1 MEKDLLLSR
10 LYTLRA
16 GISAVSAEKDE
27 NDRILS
33 LANTANSNALDSAKR
48 QKDNKV
54 AEAKSKRDK
63 AEKRVSACNR
73 VLKNNEKELNDLA
86 SKASRSNDKEV
97 KKATTVFAL
106 LVAFSIFSILCSI
119 LGIVYIS
126 LGDDFWANVLN
137 YSYDY
142 STHTGNNEGLYSAVM
157 IIGCL
162 MLVVGPI
169 AAVVLIIFA
178 VKKSKALKEC
188 KAKAKEISNSKNKY
202 SSKKNSLEKEIE
214 EAKQDLARAEV
225 AFTAANK
232 KYLEECTSIESEY
245 AVALKD
251 AQNKLSIEEANAKT
265 HITAGSALITVLN
278 NTFSDIV
285 DYRDWGNI
293 DYIIYTLETRRADTM
308 KEALQLTDQEK
319 RADRIVEAV
328 RQASVEICRT
338 LDLSI
343 GRLQNDMR
351 LCFNVLNDRMTA
363 QANTILNSVGTLK
376 ADFKTQSSYLTNLTS
391 ELNLNNSLRAK
402 ANISSERL
410 ADDVE
415 YIRKAIQG

>member
-48 QKDNKV
+48 QKENKV
-54 AEAKSKRDK
+54 AEAKNKRDK

-106 LVAFSIFSILCSI
+106 LVAFSIFSILCAA
-119 LGIVYIS
+119 LGVVYMC
-126 LGDDFWANVLN
+126 LGDDFWTNVLN
-137 YSYDY
+137 YSWK
-142 STHTGNNEGLYSAVM
+142 TGNNEGLYTTVM
-157 IIGCL
+157 VIACL
-162 MLVVGPI
+162 MLVIGPI
-169 AAVVLIIFA
+169 VAVVLIILA
-178 VKKSKALKEC
+178 VKKSKTLQEC
-188 KAKAKEISNSKNKY
+188 KSKAKEISNSKNEY
-202 SSKKNSLEKEIE
+202 SSKKNSLQKEIE

-363 QANTILNSVGTLK
+363 QANTILNSVGNLK
-376 ADFKTQSSYLTNLTS
+376 ADVNTQSSYLTNLTS

>member
-33 LANTANSNALDSAKR
+33 LANTENGKALDSAKA
-48 QKDNKV
+48 QKEHKTTT
-54 AEAKSKRDK
+54 AKQWLDT
-63 AEKRVSACNR
+63 A
-73 VLKNNEKELNDLA
+73 KNNVKACKHDLSFKEKELSALA
-86 SKASRSNDKEV
+86 SNASRSNDKEV
-97 KKATTVFAL
+97 KKNTTVYAL
-106 LVAFSIFSILCSI
+106 LITFSIISILCAI
-119 LGIVYIS
+119 FGTVYIS
-126 LGDDFWANVLN
+126 LGDDFWAGVFN
-137 YSYDY
+137 YSYE
-142 STHTGNNEGLYSAVM
+142 TGNNSGLHLAVM

-169 AAVVLIIFA
+169 AAVLLIIFA
-178 VKKSKALKEC
+178 LKKSKVLKEC
-188 KAKAKEISNSKNKY
+188 KIKAKEISDSKTAY
-202 SSKKNSLEKEIE
+202 DSKKSVLEKEIE
-214 EAKQDLARAEV
+214 NAKQDLAKAE
-225 AFTAANK
+225 AYLTTANK
-232 KYLEECTSIESEY
+232 RYTEECSSIENEY
-245 AVALKD
+245 AVAVKN
-251 AQNKLSIEEANAKT
+251 AQNKLNTQSATAKT

-319 RADRIVEAV
+319 RANRIIEAV
-328 RQASVEICRT
+328 RQASAEICRT

-351 LCFNVLNDRMTA
+351 MCFNVLNDRMTQ
-363 QANTILNSVGTLK
+363 QANTILSSVGNLK
-376 ADFKTQSSYLTNLTS
+376 SDVKTQSSYLTSLTS

-402 ANISSERL
+402 ANVSSERL
-410 ADDVE
+410 ANDVE
-415 YIRKAIQG
+415 YIRKAIQGY